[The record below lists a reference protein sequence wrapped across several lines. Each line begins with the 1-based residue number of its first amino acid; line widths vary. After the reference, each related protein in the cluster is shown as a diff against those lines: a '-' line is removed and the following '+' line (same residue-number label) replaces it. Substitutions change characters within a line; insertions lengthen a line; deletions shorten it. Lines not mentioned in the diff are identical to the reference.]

1 KLRLTKDGTDV
12 ILVAISG
19 VIIFT
24 LAGFICS
31 AIIAKLLMVS
41 SWIFLLFT
49 FYFFRDPERIIPPDE
64 NAIVSAADGK
74 VVEIK
79 EIVENQYLQ
88 SNAKQISV
96 FMSIFNVHVNRIPM
110 SGQVG
115 FFEYRPGKFVKAYK
129 QAASKENEQTVIGIE
144 NPHCKIL
151 IKQIAGILARRIVC
165 HLREGFH
172 VQRGERFGMIK
183 FGSRVDMILPS
194 SAKITVQ
201 LNQKVKGGETI
212 IAKIQN

>member
-1 KLRLTKDGTDV
+1 LRLTKDGTDV

-129 QAASKENEQTVIGIE
+129 NAASKENEQTVIGIE

>member
-1 KLRLTKDGTDV
+1 MRLTKDGTDV

-129 QAASKENEQTVIGIE
+129 NTASKENEQTVIGIE

-183 FGSRVDMILPS
+183 FGSRLDMILPS
-194 SAKITVQ
+194 SAKIAVQ

>member
-1 KLRLTKDGTDV
+1 MRLTKDGTDV

-151 IKQIAGILARRIVC
+151 MKQIAGILARRIVC

>member
-1 KLRLTKDGTDV
+1 MRLTKDGTDV

-88 SNAKQISV
+88 SNAKQVSV

>member
-1 KLRLTKDGTDV
+1 MRLTKDGTDV

>member
-1 KLRLTKDGTDV
+1 MRLTKDGTDV

-88 SNAKQISV
+88 SNAKQVSV

-129 QAASKENEQTVIGIE
+129 NAASKENEQTVIGIE

>member
-1 KLRLTKDGTDV
+1 LRLTKDGTDV

-88 SNAKQISV
+88 SNAKQVSV

>member
-1 KLRLTKDGTDV
+1 MRLTKDGTDV

-129 QAASKENEQTVIGIE
+129 NAASKENEQTVIGIE

>member
-1 KLRLTKDGTDV
+1 MRLTKDGTDV

-115 FFEYRPGKFVKAYK
+115 FFEYRSGKFVKAYK

>member
-1 KLRLTKDGTDV
+1 LRLTKDGTDV